1 MSTIKVTTIQD
12 TAGGNSSTTEEIFEG
27 RCKAW
32 LQLDANNTSPSIQND
47 FNINSVSYTN
57 SGRYVVNFSN
67 SLSDGTYCVVT
78 SASRAAGNAL
88 DGVNW
93 PSVNTRTSSSFN
105 LQTTYTNNAFS
116 ASASYNNI
124 TPILGVVVFE

>member
-12 TAGGNSSTTEEIFEG
+12 TGGGNSSTTEQIFNG

-32 LQLDANNTSPSIQND
+32 LQLDANNTSPSIQSD
-47 FNINSVSYTN
+47 FNINSVDYTN

-78 SASRAAGNAL
+78 SASRADGAAL
-88 DGVNW
+88 DGVAW
-93 PSVNTRTSSSFN
+93 PSVNTRTADDFN
-105 LQTTYTNNAFS
+105 LQVSYTNNAFS
-116 ASASYNNI
+116 ASASYQNL